1 MHGLDFQNQSHWAV
15 VDRCDLHMGLKLTVG
30 DVEAGGAQPRQEV
43 SVDSLN
49 ANAGYRDSSN
59 DGAHAEIN

>member
-1 MHGLDFQNQSHWAV
+1 
-15 VDRCDLHMGLKLTVG
+15 MGLKLTVG